1 MVTIKDIARLSGY
14 SIGTVSRVINN
25 RSDVSP
31 AAREIIER
39 VIREQNFQPNDNA
52 KLLKKTQH
60 SPVTVIVK
68 GIGNPFLE
76 SILEA
81 IQISMRVHGESVNV
95 TFLDEQ
101 ADEIAEAVRI
111 ISRSRP
117 KGLIFLGGS
126 LRNFRAGFAGINVP
140 AVLVTADASGLGYPQ
155 LSSFCT
161 DDTAAAA
168 EAVRRLIAAGHWRI
182 GILGGYPDSFPED
195 NSMKRFTGAVGELQ
209 KHGIEFIQERDYEG
223 CGFTMAEGEAGMI
236 RLLQKDPDLTAVFAL
251 GDMIAIGAMKGLRT
265 MGKRIPEDISMIGF
279 DGIGF
284 GSYTNPCLATIR
296 QDTGRLASRT
306 VETLLLQI
314 NTKRPAVHETI
325 PYDFTA
331 GDSISDLNRPH

>member
-1 MVTIKDIARLSGY
+1 MVTIKDIAKLSGY
-14 SIGTVSRVINN
+14 SIGTVSRVINQ

-39 VIREQNFQPNDNA
+39 VIREQNFQPNTNA
-52 KLLKKTQH
+52 RFLKQALH

-81 IQISMRVHGESVNV
+81 IQISMQMHGESVNV

-101 ADEIAEAVRI
+101 ADEIAEAVRT
-111 ISRSRP
+111 ISRSKP

-126 LRNFRAGFAGINVP
+126 LRNFRDGFAQIGVP
-140 AVLVTADASGLGYPQ
+140 SVLVTADAAGLGFPQ

-161 DDTAAAA
+161 DDSEAAA
-168 EAVRRLIAAGHWRI
+168 EAVRRLLAGGHRRI
-182 GILGGYPDSFPED
+182 GILGGYPVSYPED
-195 NSMKRFTGAVGELQ
+195 NSMKRFDGALEELR
-209 KHGIEFIQERDYEG
+209 KHGIGFDRDRDYEG
-223 CGFTMAEGEAGMI
+223 CGFSMAEGEAGVI
-236 RLLQKDPDLTAVFAL
+236 RLLRKAPDLTAIFAL

-265 MGKRIPEDISMIGF
+265 MGRQIPEDISIIGF

-296 QDTGRLASRT
+296 QDTNRLASRT

-314 NTKRPAVHETI
+314 NTKRPAVHEMI
-325 PYDFTA
+325 PYEFTA
-331 GDSISDLNRPH
+331 GDSISDLHRPH